1 MRKALIILALV
12 TFLLFDKRSYS
23 QIHTFDVGLRFQ
35 KTQDLYFEN
44 GITAQYQLTKRWGL
58 GSSYYTSRL
67 GSAMG
72 SNAIKQDN
80 FIFSAAY
87 FFRPDRILKPFIRAN
102 TGYFTADYESDIFEK
117 LTHTSALVSAD
128 AGLVYHFN
136 IPLKLNFSLGYNAIT
151 GSGDAGA
158 GTLYP
163 VFYQTSITW
172 NMLKTRSK

>member
-1 MRKALIILALV
+1 MRKPLFILALV
-12 TFLLFDKRSYS
+12 AFLLFDKRSYS
-23 QIHTFDVGLRFQ
+23 QVHTFDVGFRFQ

-44 GITAQYQLTKRWGL
+44 GITAQYHLTRRWAL

-67 GSAMG
+67 GSAIS

-80 FIFSAAY
+80 FILSAAY

-102 TGYFTADYESDIFEK
+102 TGYFTADYESKIFER
-117 LTHTSALVSAD
+117 LTHTSALASAD
-128 AGLVYHFN
+128 AGLVYHFK
-136 IPLKLNFSLGYNAIT
+136 IPLKLSLSLGYNAIT
-151 GSGDAGA
+151 GRGDAGA

-172 NMLKTRSK
+172 NILKTHSK

>member
-1 MRKALIILALV
+1 MRKPLFILALV
-12 TFLLFDKRSYS
+12 IFLLLDKRSYS
-23 QIHTFDVGLRFQ
+23 QVHAFDVGLRFQ

-44 GITAQYQLTKRWGL
+44 GITAQYHLNRRWAI

-67 GSAMG
+67 GSAIS

-80 FIFSAAY
+80 FILSAAY

-102 TGYFTADYESDIFEK
+102 TGYFTADYESKIFES
-117 LTHTSALVSAD
+117 LIHTSALASAD
-128 AGLVYHFN
+128 AGLVYQFK
-136 IPLKLNFSLGYNAIT
+136 IPLKLSLSLGYNAIT
-151 GSGDAGA
+151 GRGDAGA

-172 NMLKTRSK
+172 NILKTHSK

>member
-1 MRKALIILALV
+1 MRKPLFILTLV

-23 QIHTFDVGLRFQ
+23 QVHTFDVGLRFQ

-44 GITAQYQLTKRWGL
+44 GITAQYHLTKRWGL

-67 GSAMG
+67 GSAMS

-80 FIFSAAY
+80 FILSAAY

-102 TGYFTADYESDIFEK
+102 TGYFTADYESEIFEK

-128 AGLVYHFN
+128 AGLVYHFK
-136 IPLKLNFSLGYNAIT
+136 IPLKLSFSLGYNAIT
-151 GSGDAGA
+151 GRGDAGA

-172 NMLKTRSK
+172 NILKTHSK